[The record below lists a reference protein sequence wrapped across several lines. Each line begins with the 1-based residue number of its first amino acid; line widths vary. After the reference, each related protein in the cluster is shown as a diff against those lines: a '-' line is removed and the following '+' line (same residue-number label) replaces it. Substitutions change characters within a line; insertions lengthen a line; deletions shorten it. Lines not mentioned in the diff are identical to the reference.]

1 MIMDDL
7 AVILQ
12 PATQDM
18 KAVDTHIHERLK
30 SRIPAIS
37 ELAAHIISSGGK
49 RLRPTMVILAAKASG
64 YTGDDHIK
72 LAVIIEFVHT
82 ATLLHDDVVDESL
95 KRRGEPTANSIWGN
109 NLSVLVGDFLYS
121 RAFEMMVEVG
131 HMRVMELLAKATNV
145 IAEGEVQQSLN
156 RGNPDIPETEY
167 IEVITHKTARLF
179 SAAAELGAVA
189 AQLDDEKREAISSY
203 GLHLGIAYQLLDD
216 LLDYRGEAALIGK
229 NLGDDLA
236 EGQPTLPLIRSLETA
251 NQDQRQLLRQAI
263 TNPGSVA
270 LATVIEIIES
280 GDAITYTA
288 RRAQEHADLAK
299 QALAKFPETDAKT
312 SMLKLADFAVS
323 RAF

>member
-12 PATQDM
+12 PATKDM

-131 HMRVMELLAKATNV
+131 HMRVMELLARATNV

-263 TNPGSVA
+263 TDPGSVG

>member
-1 MIMDDL
+1 MIMDEL
-7 AVILQ
+7 AGILQ
-12 PATQDM
+12 PAAQDLT
-18 KAVDTHIHERLK
+18 AVDAMIRKQLK

-37 ELAAHIISSGGK
+37 ELATHIIESGGK
-49 RLRPTMVILAAKASG
+49 RLRPTMVILAAQACGYSG
-64 YTGDDHIK
+64 NDHIK

-82 ATLLHDDVVDESL
+82 ATLLHDDVVDESV
-95 KRRGEPTANSIWGN
+95 KRRGKPTANTIWGN

-121 RAFEMMVEVG
+121 RAFQMMVEVG
-131 HMRVMELLAKATNV
+131 HMRVMELLAIATNV

-156 RGNPDIPETEY
+156 RGNPDIPEEEY
-167 IEVITHKTARLF
+167 LEVITHKTARLF

-189 AQLDDEKREAISSY
+189 AQLGDNQRLAISNY

-229 NLGDDLA
+229 NIGDDLA
-236 EGQPTLPLIRSLETA
+236 GGQPTLPLIRSLETVDT
-251 NQDQRQLLRQAI
+251 DQRQQLRQAI
-263 TNPGSVA
+263 TDPGSIP
-270 LATVIEIIES
+270 LETVVNIIES

-288 RRAQEHADLAK
+288 RRAQEHADIAK
-299 QALAKFPETDAKT
+299 QALAEFPETDART